1 MADIFISY
9 AREDSEFVR
18 KLVDSLQAD
27 NRDVWVDFN
36 DIPFGTEWWQE
47 IVEAIEKSPVGIFV
61 ISEDSVNSQYCS
73 LEIAQL
79 FQNQKKIIP
88 IVARK
93 PSEPLIENL
102 PEVIR
107 DLNWVSFDDTDFDAS
122 FANMVATIDTDLHA
136 EKDHTRLLIRALD
149 WQRSGHSK
157 DLLSRGDE
165 LAEFLPMLE
174 RDDLTVGQDAFLDMS
189 IQAAQARYNFW
200 RFVFGFLG
208 GMFSFSFYIL
218 ASFRATSLTPELLVL
233 IIAAGEIF
241 GLFTGIIA
249 VMGSN
254 MPEFMKKRLPP
265 ISYLPIRIIVCLLAG
280 MLTWIAYQWIILGLP
295 LAPTWA
301 SFFGAIG
308 LSIGFI
314 INTSFK
320 PHASVTFGITTI
332 TYFGIMFLFNSKGD
346 FFTNSGLDNP
356 LLYFDSAMNIYTI
369 GLPMVLLY
377 AIGTNAHILWQAV
390 FGGGN
395 KVTRYLESRST
406 EPKPKLK
413 TSDATV

>member
-9 AREDSEFVR
+9 AREDSDFVR

-61 ISEDSVNSQYCS
+61 ISEDSIDSQYCS

-79 FQNQKKIIP
+79 FQNQKKIVP

-93 PSEPLIENL
+93 PSEPLIEHL
-102 PEVIR
+102 PGVIR
-107 DLNWVSFDDTDFDAS
+107 DLNWVSFDGTDFDTS

-165 LAEFLPMLE
+165 LAGFLPMLE

-208 GMFSFSFYIL
+208 GLFSFGFYMTTTYRGSIFTPSAL
-218 ASFRATSLTPELLVL
+218 AL
-233 IIAAGEIF
+233 IIAAGEAF

-265 ISYLPIRIIVCLLAG
+265 ITYLPIRIAACLLAG
-280 MLTWIAYQWIILGLP
+280 MLTWIVFQWIYLSLP
-295 LAPTWA
+295 FALTWA
-301 SFFGAIG
+301 AFFGAIG

-314 INTSFK
+314 INTTFK
-320 PHASVTFGITTI
+320 PHASVTFGITAI
-332 TYFGIMFLFNSKGD
+332 TYFGIMFLFNSTGD
-346 FFTNSGLDNP
+346 FFSNSGLENP
-356 LLYFDSAMNIYTI
+356 LLYFDSATNIYTI

-377 AIGTNAHILWQAV
+377 AVGTNAHILWQAV
-390 FGGGN
+390 FGGN
-395 KVTRYLESRST
+395 KVTSYLEGRST
-406 EPKPKLK
+406 ARKPKLK
-413 TSDATV
+413 TSDAKV